1 MNKDQFLKELKDQ
14 LMQGDQNGVYLT
26 DKAKELIKY
35 AEESLLSA
43 KELKSFDRYIED
55 NSNLTL
61 GQMRQKEIDIY
72 IKNFKNIDDS
82 EEIDMDENETVDVVF
97 DFPGE
102 LETYTITPTIAAILI
117 DIIKKE

>member
-14 LMQGDQNGVYLT
+14 LMQGDQNGIYLT

-72 IKNFKNIDDS
+72 IKNFKNIDNS
-82 EEIDMDENETVDVVF
+82 EEIDMEEDEE
-97 DFPGE
+97 
-102 LETYTITPTIAAILI
+102 
-117 DIIKKE
+117 